1 MRMRR
6 QKMIRGKVLCPNCGE
21 FGHRKTSY
29 KCPLNGTK
37 KRQDL
42 NCLILFL
49 SFTYLFTFSYLF
61 LLGQEGQG
69 KIVPKDGFLKSLR
82 LRDQKLQ
89 ENN

>member
-1 MRMRR
+1 
-6 QKMIRGKVLCPNCGE
+6 MIRGKVWCPNCGE
-21 FGHRKTSY
+21 LGHKKTSY

-42 NCLILFL
+42 NFLIHSMFL
-49 SFTYLFTFSYLF
+49 SFKCLFTFSYLF
-61 LLGQEGQG
+61 PLGQESHG

-89 ENN
+89 ENS